1 MKSGARGNRGAAVL
15 AQGQSLGV
23 VATVPALVGANIGDM
38 LEGRVGDVVGD
49 HAAHRQFGAA
59 VDLYVLEVVAELLG
73 QVAQEGVRCFVVMLV
88 AVVDR
93 VVDSAHALILGCCG
107 WVEGPQPLHSDGFSR
122 LLI

>member
-1 MKSGARGNRGAAVL
+1 MG
-15 AQGQSLGV
+15 
-23 VATVPALVGANIGDM
+23 TDIGDM

-49 HAAHRQFGAA
+49 HAADRQFGAA

-93 VVDSAHALILGCCG
+93 VVDSAHALNLGCCG
-107 WVEGPQPLHSDGFSR
+107 GWKNRIHYMPTLSCDT
-122 LLI
+122 